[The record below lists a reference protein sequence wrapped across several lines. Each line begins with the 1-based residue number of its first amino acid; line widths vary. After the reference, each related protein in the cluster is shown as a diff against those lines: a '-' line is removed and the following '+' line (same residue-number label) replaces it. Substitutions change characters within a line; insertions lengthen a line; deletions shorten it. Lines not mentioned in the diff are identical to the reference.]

1 MTRPKFS
8 EIIVMVLAVLGGFV
22 FLFLFGASLV
32 LTTIGRSSGET
43 GGSAFAISGGLSR
56 RLFTFIVLVVLASIV
71 AAAVALWRRSKPGRG

>member
-1 MTRPKFS
+1 MARPKFS

-22 FLFLFGASLV
+22 FLFLIGIG
-32 LTTIGRSSGET
+32 LTQMALSRATAET